1 MGGGVKLFYFI
12 DFWWKSS
19 GGSWIG
25 VIFLKDCLRGV
36 DYGDR
41 NYLLSKGKII
51 VRWLKMGIF

>member
-1 MGGGVKLFYFI
+1 MGGGVKFFCFI

-51 VRWLKMGIF
+51 GR

>member
-1 MGGGVKLFYFI
+1 MGGGVKFFYFI

-25 VIFLKDCLRGV
+25 VIRGV
-36 DYGDR
+36 DYGDG

-51 VRWLKMGIF
+51 VR